1 MAIDNNRVG
10 PDDVGT
16 GRFRKL
22 RAAVRVRCP
31 LPDALDGGPA
41 DEELLRYLDNLMSPS
56 ERTEL
61 ELRLLDSPYAAA
73 RVEILAAALEECGW
87 ARPAD
92 DDAG

>member
-1 MAIDNNRVG
+1 MSIDDYRVG

-31 LPDALDGGPA
+31 VPDPTAGEPSD
-41 DEELLRYLDNLMSPS
+41 DQLLRYLDNLMPAD
-56 ERTEL
+56 ERTDFEIQ
-61 ELRLLDSPYAAA
+61 LLDSPYASA

-87 ARPAD
+87 SRPPD
-92 DDAG
+92 DEL